1 MAKKS
6 KNKYLITGK
15 DSNGKNRT
23 VAIIKP
29 TPENTRQS
37 QKVYNRT
44 FRDALES
51 GALLRQKLD
60 TYMQEQGLWNEEK
73 QKQYDKLVD
82 GIIQD
87 EKIIKKGGIKLSEA
101 KSIAI
106 KMSDSRRDIRDL
118 ISEKTTMD
126 GNTAEGQADNARFNY
141 LMACCTVDPDTGKP
155 IFADE
160 DGNPCLST
168 YEEASADEYLV
179 DAAGKLAEMLYGV
192 DDDYEAKLPE
202 NKFLKQYD
210 FVNEDLQFINEEGQ
224 TVDREGRLVNNKGR
238 FVDEDG
244 NFVDKD
250 GLRVDEDGDYVME
263 QSPFLDDDG
272 KQIIEE
278 KKDKKKTAKK
288 KTETKEASAS

>member
-1 MAKKS
+1 
-6 KNKYLITGK
+6 
-15 DSNGKNRT
+15 
-23 VAIIKP
+23 
-29 TPENTRQS
+29 
-37 QKVYNRT
+37 
-44 FRDALES
+44 
-51 GALLRQKLD
+51 
-60 TYMQEQGLWNEEK
+60 
-73 QKQYDKLVD
+73 
-82 GIIQD
+82 
-87 EKIIKKGGIKLSEA
+87 
-101 KSIAI
+101 
-106 KMSDSRRDIRDL
+106 MSDSRRDIRDL

-141 LMACCTVDPDTGKP
+141 LMACCAVDPDTGKP

-179 DAAGKLAEMLYGV
+179 DAAGKLAEMLYGL